1 MEKDKNNIHE
11 TQTSRIET
19 ARSGSFQPLFED
31 AQRIEGGGAPQ
42 KVIWHTLPKGIR
54 VIGYIFT
61 GLVVAMLL
69 IALSTNFY

>member
-1 MEKDKNNIHE
+1 MKNNKNNLHE
-11 TQTSRIET
+11 TQTSRME
-19 ARSGSFQPLFED
+19 SVSSFHPLFED
-31 AQRIEGGGAPQ
+31 AQRIEGGGVPQ